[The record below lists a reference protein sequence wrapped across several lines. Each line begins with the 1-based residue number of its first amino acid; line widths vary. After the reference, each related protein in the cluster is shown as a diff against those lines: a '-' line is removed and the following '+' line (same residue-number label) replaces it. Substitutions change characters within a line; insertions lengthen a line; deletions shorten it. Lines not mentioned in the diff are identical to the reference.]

1 MREFKT
7 NMKKKKLVILLGLLT
22 VFIIAGYFLIFY
34 PLMKIKAKGT
44 IVVASAKELKDAFS
58 KNDID
63 LLTKKVNKLSSEY
76 DDFQNEAKSL
86 YWASFIPYVRD
97 AKNGIKAGE
106 HIINAV
112 EESVKAIAPYADL
125 IGFKKGEESFV
136 EKSSEDRLQTA
147 ILTLD
152 KVMGKIDVVS
162 DEIGKAEK
170 LISTINPN
178 IYPKK
183 IGKTVVREK
192 IQNGKEQF
200 VGMAS
205 LFVDAKPL
213 LKNLPEIFGADE
225 EKIYLIL
232 FQNDKERRATGG
244 FLTSYAIF
252 RINEG
257 KITIERSE
265 DIYSLDNS
273 IAVHPPAPK
282 EILMY
287 HKGVSQFYIRD
298 SNLSPDVP
306 TFIKGDFTDLYER
319 SGGEQDYDGVVLIDS
334 RVLIDMLTI
343 FGDTE
348 AGGVMFSAEIDERC
362 DCPQVLYKLFDM
374 IDRPV
379 PYIRENRKG
388 ILGDLMYALFYKA
401 IGFSPSK
408 YWGTLAQQM
417 YKNLQEKHILL
428 YFIDPKLEKSVV
440 SLGFG
445 GIIKPYKGDYLHINN
460 VNFAGAKSNMF
471 VNETITSETKTNGG
485 KITREVIVEY
495 KNPFP
500 HSDCSLESG
509 GLCLNATLR
518 NWVRLYVPKGS
529 KLIDF
534 KGSIKKT
541 RTYDEL
547 GKTVFEG
554 FLTVVPKGKSK
565 IVVKYTLPS
574 SIKKQD
580 YKLLIQKQAGVE
592 DQKLTVKVDGR
603 TLLKDEVF
611 NVDKEIVVK

>member
-1 MREFKT
+1 MKEFKI
-7 NMKKKKLVILLGLLT
+7 NKKKKILVILLGLLIVFGT
-22 VFIIAGYFLIFY
+22 VGYFLIIQ
-34 PLMKIKAKGT
+34 PVMKIKAKGA
-44 IVVASAKELKDAFS
+44 IVMASAKELKQAFS

-76 DDFQNEAKSL
+76 DDFQKESKSL

-97 AKNGIKAGE
+97 AKNGIQAGE

-125 IGFKKGEESFV
+125 IGFKKGEVSFV

-162 DEIGKAEK
+162 DEIEKAEK
-170 LISTINPN
+170 LINTINPDR
-178 IYPKK
+178 YPKK
-183 IGKTVVREK
+183 IGKMVVREQIK
-192 IQNGKEQF
+192 NGKEQF

-213 LKNLPEIFGADE
+213 LKNLPEIFGADG
-225 EKIYLIL
+225 EKVYLIL

-257 KITIERSE
+257 KITIQRSE

-306 TFIKGDFTDLYER
+306 TFINGDFTDLYKR
-319 SGGEQDYDGVVLIDS
+319 SGGEQDYDGVVLVDS

-388 ILGDLMYALFYKA
+388 ILGDLMYSLFYKA

-408 YWGTLAQQM
+408 YWGTFAQQM

-428 YFIDPKLEKSVV
+428 YFVDPKLEKSTV

-445 GIIKPYKGDYLHINN
+445 GTIKPYEGDYLHINN

-471 VNETITSETKTNGG
+471 VNETITSETKTSGG

-500 HSDCSLESG
+500 HSDCGLESG

-534 KGSIKKT
+534 KGSTKKT

-554 FLTVVPKGKSK
+554 FLTVVPQGKSK
-565 IVVKYTLPS
+565 IVINYTLPS
-574 SIKKQD
+574 SIKKED
-580 YKLLIQKQAGVE
+580 YKLFIQKQPGIE
-592 DQKLTVKVDGR
+592 DQKLTVGVDGK
-603 TLLKDEVF
+603 TLLKDEIF
-611 NVDKEIVVK
+611 NVDKEVDIK